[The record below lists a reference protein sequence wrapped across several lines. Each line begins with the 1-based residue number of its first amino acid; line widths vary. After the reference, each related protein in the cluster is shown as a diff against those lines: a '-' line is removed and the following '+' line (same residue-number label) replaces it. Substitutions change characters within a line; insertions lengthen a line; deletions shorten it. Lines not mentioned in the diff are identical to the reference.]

1 MSSPSSMLG
10 PSCSTHPEAEAGW
23 RCSTCGSALCRQ
35 CAVSRAAGYG
45 RIAVCKLCGGAATD
59 IRVRRAL
66 KNPFTAQTLRE
77 AVRWPFHKE
86 GFLTSVACAL
96 VLWIIGTGA
105 LGTLLAEGL
114 VLATLF
120 HVTTST
126 ARGEDTFHAPGDFRG
141 FFEDIL
147 GPVIR
152 TAFASIWAFG
162 PVVAYLVF
170 RRGNF
175 FRNGD
180 LLQPTGPEAAVVL
193 LLLVVGTF
201 LFPMALL
208 AGALGAPLRYLLN
221 PLVVIGY
228 ALKLGRDYVLIAGF
242 ALAISLGESAL
253 LSLLLFVDR
262 TVAMPGVVQYTI
274 LLYPPLM
281 LFRALGLLVRARGDE
296 LGYGGEEQYLVPVL
310 DELQP
315 EPQQEAQPEMAG
327 SASVAPAPVLAEI
340 ELPHEAASMPP
351 ALALARRV
359 TSSDVEGAVEVLRR
373 AGKEVPPAALSAQ
386 AWIELSKA
394 CLQRGHGQLAI
405 LALRRAVEIAPE
417 GPLAPHAFLQTARIY
432 EENLGDRATSDKILA
447 ELIER
452 HPQSAEARFAA
463 RRLQVHA
470 ARGP

>member
-1 MSSPSSMLG
+1 MSSLG
-10 PSCSTHPEAEAGW
+10 PACSTHPDAEAGW

-35 CAVSRAAGYG
+35 CAVSRAAGHG

-66 KNPFTAQTLRE
+66 KNPFSAQTLIE

-86 GFLTSVACAL
+86 GLLTSVACAL
-96 VLWIIGTGA
+96 ALWIIGTGA
-105 LGTLLAEGL
+105 LGTFLAEGL
-114 VLATLF
+114 VLAILF

-147 GPVIR
+147 GPIFR
-152 TAFASIWAFG
+152 AAFASIWAFG
-162 PVVAYLVF
+162 PVVAYVLF

-193 LLLVVGTF
+193 LLLLAGTF

-208 AGALGAPLRYLLN
+208 AGAVGAPLRYLLN

-228 ALKLGRDYVLIAGF
+228 ALKLGRDYVLVAVF
-242 ALAISLGESAL
+242 ALAISLFESAL
-253 LSLLLFVDR
+253 LSLLLWVDR
-262 TVAMPGVVQYTI
+262 AVAIPGVVQYTI

-315 EPQQEAQPEMAG
+315 EPQQEAPAEIA
-327 SASVAPAPVLAEI
+327 ASPAPPVPAEI
-340 ELPHEAASMPP
+340 ELPHETESMPP

-359 TSSDVEGAVEVLRR
+359 TESDVEGAVEVLQRVGR
-373 AGKEVPPAALSAQ
+373 EVPPAALSAQ
-386 AWIELSKA
+386 AWIDLSKA
-394 CLQRGHGQLAI
+394 CLERGHGRLAI
-405 LALRRAVEIAPE
+405 LALRRALEVAPE
-417 GPLAPHAFLQTARIY
+417 GPLAPHALLQAARIY
-432 EENLGDRATSDKILA
+432 EENLGEGAASKKILA

-463 RRLQVHA
+463 RRLQAQA